1 MSGYERVSRR
11 FADLTGNFD
20 RGDRD
25 LRTALIR
32 IKRVGREA
40 SAMFVLAESA
50 TIPANAAGI
59 VTTVLGLGITVA
71 WLAYL
76 YR

>member
-1 MSGYERVSRR
+1 MI
-11 FADLTGNFD
+11 A
-20 RGDRD
+20 
-25 LRTALIR
+25 
-32 IKRVGREA
+32 
-40 SAMFVLAESA
+40 LAESA

-59 VTTVLGLGITVA
+59 VVGVLGVLLTAA

>member
-1 MSGYERVSRR
+1 MIRPARQRYGPPNG
-11 FADLTGNFD
+11 LTSVKGTGPEPSD
-20 RGDRD
+20 MI
-25 LRTALIR
+25 A
-32 IKRVGREA
+32 
-40 SAMFVLAESA
+40 LAESA

-59 VTTVLGLGITVA
+59 VVGVLGIVLTAA

>member
-1 MSGYERVSRR
+1 
-11 FADLTGNFD
+11 
-20 RGDRD
+20 
-25 LRTALIR
+25 
-32 IKRVGREA
+32 
-40 SAMFVLAESA
+40 MFVLAESA

-59 VTTVLGLGITVA
+59 VVSVLGILLTGA

>member
-1 MSGYERVSRR
+1 M
-11 FADLTGNFD
+11 D
-20 RGDRD
+20 
-25 LRTALIR
+25 
-32 IKRVGREA
+32 REA
-40 SAMFVLAESA
+40 STMFVLAESA